1 MASVEDLNQVS
12 ERDPATPPAR
22 SVRRATARRASAR
35 RALAR
40 SRHRDG
46 EASIIS
52 FLMGH
57 PYSTIG
63 DLARGLNFDPAYVAA
78 CVAHLTLAG
87 EIQKASG
94 GYTTLQPIAFVDQ
107 AGLGSMAGQSE

>member
-1 MASVEDLNQVS
+1 MASVEDLNQVP
-12 ERDPATPPAR
+12 EGDPAAPPAR

-35 RALAR
+35 RATAR

-46 EASIIS
+46 EASIVG

-57 PYSTIG
+57 PFSTIG
-63 DLARGLNFDPAYVAA
+63 DLARGLNLDPAYVAT
-78 CVAHLTLAG
+78 CVAHLSLAG
-87 EIQKASG
+87 EIQKAAG
-94 GYTTLQPIAFVDQ
+94 GYTTLQPMGSLGQ